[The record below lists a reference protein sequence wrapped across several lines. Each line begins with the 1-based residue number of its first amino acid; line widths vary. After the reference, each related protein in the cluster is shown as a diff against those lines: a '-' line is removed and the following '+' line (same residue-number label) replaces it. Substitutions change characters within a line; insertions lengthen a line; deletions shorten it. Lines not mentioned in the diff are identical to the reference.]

1 MSTRNI
7 SRVIVFLVS
16 LAVTSEAFRHV
27 NADEAGDTAVG
38 SGVLPIIIAHRGAS
52 GYLPEHTEGSKV
64 LAIAQGADYI
74 EQDVVLTKDDI
85 PVVLHDIHLDNVT
98 NVAELFPDR
107 RREDGRYYAIDFD
120 WTEIQKLSVNER
132 VGRDGKNQYASRFP
146 GSFGQKIMRLE
157 DEIILLQGINQ
168 TLGKNVGLYVE
179 LKSPSFHQK
188 EKGKP
193 MGEKVLGVLQKYG
206 YHSAE
211 SRCYV
216 QCFEAE
222 ELKRLKA
229 EGCQLKLIQ
238 LIGSLKAGSDF
249 SREMKAIAEYAV
261 GIGPSIPA
269 LVQWSG
275 ADSEPKSSGL
285 VEAAR
290 AAGLKIHPYTV
301 RADQLP
307 PWSKDVDALHD
318 VLFNTLRVDGVFT
331 DFPDLGRKAVETQV
345 GK

>member
-1 MSTRNI
+1 MSTTEI
-7 SRVIVFLVS
+7 TKALCALVAIC
-16 LAVTSEAFRHV
+16 LV
-27 NADEAGDTAVG
+27 NRPMKADEAADASTGIG
-38 SGVLPIIIAHRGAS
+38 RRPIIIAHRGAS

-74 EQDVVLTKDDI
+74 EQDVVLTKDDV
-85 PVVLHDIHLDNVT
+85 PVVLHDIHLENVT
-98 NVAELFPDR
+98 NVGEVFPSR
-107 RREDGRYYAIDFD
+107 SRKDGRFYAIDFD
-120 WTEIQKLSVNER
+120 WSEIQKLSVNER
-132 VGRDGKNQYASRFP
+132 VGRDGKNQYATRFP

-188 EKGKP
+188 EKGEP

-206 YHSAE
+206 YDSAE

-216 QCFEAE
+216 QCFEAD

-229 EGCQLKLIQ
+229 KGCQLKLIQ
-238 LIGSLKAGSDF
+238 LLGGLKDGSDF
-249 SREMKAIAEYAV
+249 ATEMKAIAEYAEGV
-261 GIGPSIPA
+261 GPSIPA

-275 ADSEPKSSGL
+275 GDSRPRSNGL
-285 VEAAR
+285 VEAAH

-301 RADQLP
+301 RVDQLP

-331 DFPDLGRKAVETQV
+331 DFPDLGRKAVETHV

>member
-1 MSTRNI
+1 VSTWNI
-7 SRVIVFLVS
+7 SRVIFFLVGIT
-16 LAVTSEAFRHV
+16 VTIEAFRHV
-27 NADEAGDTAVG
+27 NADEAGGTEVG
-38 SGVLPIIIAHRGAS
+38 SGVRPIIIAHRGAS

-98 NVAELFPDR
+98 NVADVFPDR
-107 RREDGRYYAIDFD
+107 KRKDGHYYAIDFD
-120 WTEIQKLSVNER
+120 WAEIQKLSVNER
-132 VGRDGKNQYASRFP
+132 VGRDGKNQYSDRFP
-146 GSFGQKIMRLE
+146 GSFGQKVMRLE

-168 TLGKNVGLYVE
+168 TLGKTVGLYVE
-179 LKSPSFHQK
+179 LKSPSFHLT
-188 EKGKP
+188 EKGEP
-193 MGEKVLGVLQKYG
+193 MGEKVLSVLQKYG
-206 YHSAE
+206 YDSAE

-216 QCFEAE
+216 QCFEAD

-229 EGCQLKLIQ
+229 KGCQLKLIQ
-238 LIGSLKAGSDF
+238 LLGGLKQGSDF
-249 SREMKAIAEYAV
+249 ATEMKVIAEYAV
-261 GIGPSIPA
+261 GVGPSIPA

-275 ADSEPKSSGL
+275 GDSMPKSNGF
-285 VEAAR
+285 VEAAH

-331 DFPDLGRKAVETQV
+331 DFPDLGRKAVDTQA